1 MRSGKVKASE
11 KRKPSPGD
19 NRDLLNVG
27 ARLLGVPLD
36 TSMVEA
42 FERFLEELMK
52 WNQRMNLTALRN
64 ERSIIVRHFLD
75 SLVLVRYLPQASSLL
90 DIGSGA
96 GFPGVPLKIARPDL
110 QVVLL
115 EAARKKTY
123 FHKQVFRSLS
133 LSGIRS
139 VWGRS
144 DQGEV
149 KAILGNRFDFVV
161 SRAVLPLER
170 FLQEG
175 IPFIHTEGM
184 IVAMR
189 GREVK
194 VPVLTGSLGLM
205 FHRTVSAD
213 LPFDRVRRHL
223 LFFKKRA
230 VPPINL
236 E

>member
-1 MRSGKVKASE
+1 
-11 KRKPSPGD
+11 
-19 NRDLLNVG
+19 
-27 ARLLGVPLD
+27 
-36 TSMVEA
+36 MVEA
-42 FERFLEELMK
+42 FDRFLDALMK
-52 WNQRMNLTALRN
+52 WNQGMNLTAFRD
-64 ERSIIVRHFLD
+64 ERSVIVRHFLD
-75 SLVLVRYLPQASSLL
+75 SLILVRYLPQAASLL

-96 GFPGVPLKIARPDL
+96 GFPGVPLKIVRPDL

-123 FHKQVFRSLS
+123 FHKQVIRSLK

-149 KAILGNRFDFVV
+149 KAILGDRFDIVV
-161 SRAVLPLER
+161 SRAVSPLDR
-170 FLQEG
+170 FLREG
-175 IPFIHTEGM
+175 VHFIHTGGM

-189 GREVK
+189 GRNVK

-205 FHRTVSAD
+205 LYRTVSTD
-213 LPFDRVRRHL
+213 LPFDRVKRHL

-230 VPPINL
+230 APPLNL